1 MRNLR
6 IDQGN
11 GGFVAPPTIFDPM
24 MVDGDEGGE
33 LGPVVPLVRT
43 DEMLCCE
50 ATVVV
55 GDDVEGGPFA
65 EGMMVVVFTFGEGF
79 STLDG

>member
-1 MRNLR
+1 
-6 IDQGN
+6 
-11 GGFVAPPTIFDPM
+11 M